1 MIYSHSNILICLVV
15 IILIMTLL
23 SIRKSKGEYFGD
35 LNRYRNTDFNED
47 EMDEQELDE
56 DELDELENEPSI
68 LLSEAI
74 FSKDLNTVQSLYQDG
89 MRFTMWNLDDAIRSR
104 YLPVVNFILD
114 RITIPIH
121 QDILTLAIRLNY
133 DENIIRKIRSKM

>member
-23 SIRKSKGEYFGD
+23 SIRKSKDEYFGD
-35 LNRYRNTDFNED
+35 LNRYRNTGFIEE
-47 EMDEQELDE
+47 EMDIEELDE
-56 DELDELENEPSI
+56 DDLDELENDPAI

>member
-1 MIYSHSNILICLVV
+1 
-15 IILIMTLL
+15 MTLL

-35 LNRYRNTDFNED
+35 LNRYRNTAINED

-56 DELDELENEPSI
+56 DDLDELENDPVI

-121 QDILTLAIRLNY
+121 ENILTLAMQLNY